1 MAKYVGLDWAS
12 NGWFGAI
19 LDGGEW
25 ETELFPSVWS
35 VWKYH
40 SDADRILVGIPIGL
54 PTGQK
59 RDCDVAARRT
69 LGRRGASVRYT
80 PVREAVYCRTL
91 DEAKA
96 ANEAGADFSIQNQAW
111 STVPRIREVD
121 EFLDMYPS
129 ARDRLIETH
138 PEVCFYALNGR
149 RPLAASKRT
158 AAGVRRRIDLLAE
171 EDPASGETCKTAIER
186 YTTPSYAPTVGG
198 AHDVV
203 DAVAAAVT
211 ARRGPDGWATLP
223 RTPPVDERGLPMRI
237 VHPADTE
244 QTRLT
249 NLGASASVTHD

>member
-19 LDGGEW
+19 LDDGEW

-40 SDADRILVGIPIGL
+40 SDADRILVDVPIGL
-54 PTGQK
+54 PADRK
-59 RDCDVAARRT
+59 RDCDVAARRM
-69 LGRRGASVRYT
+69 LGRRGASVLYT
-80 PVREAVYCRTL
+80 PVRAAVYAPTL

-96 ANEAGADFSIQNQAW
+96 ANEAAADFSIQNQAW

-138 PEVCFYALNGR
+138 ADVCFYALNGR
-149 RPLAASKRT
+149 RPVAASKRT
-158 AAGVRRRIDLLAE
+158 AAGVRRRIDLLAD
-171 EDPASGETCKTAIER
+171 EDPVAGETCEAAIER

-203 DAVAAAVT
+203 DAVVAAVT
-211 ARRGPDGWATLP
+211 ARRGPDGCATLP
-223 RTPPVDERGLPMRI
+223 ETPPVDERGLPMRI

-249 NLGASASVTHD
+249 NLGASESVTHD